1 MAVTEGAIVSIRDLI
16 ASGRLTAGQRLPA
29 EAELAAELGLSRN
42 SLREAVR
49 ALAQAGVLTVR
60 HGDGTYV
67 SSLEPQKLLG
77 GLSLLTELMQTDG
90 LLEAFQV
97 RRLLEPP
104 ATGLAASMATP
115 QDVADLRVSL
125 ESMSNA
131 EGTEEMVRLDDQF
144 HQRVIACTGNVTLQ
158 CLLGAL
164 AGQSLRARIWRT
176 VAERGVRTDTLLQ
189 HAAIVEAIA
198 SGDAALATAASTM
211 HVSSSERWLHE
222 LVAASDA
229 ENPERGLDHDQH
241 SRRRRVRRAVPVKP
255 VPEVRHVIG
264 MDEVHDVLSGSLPEK
279 TSDL

>member
-1 MAVTEGAIVSIRDLI
+1 MAVTESAIVSIRDLI

-67 SSLEPQKLLG
+67 SSLEPQKLFG

-115 QDVADLRVSL
+115 EDVADLRASL
-125 ESMSNA
+125 EAMSHA
-131 EGTEEMVRLDDQF
+131 EGTEELVKLDDQF
-144 HQRVIACTGNVTLQ
+144 HQRVIECTGNVTLQ

-198 SGDAALATAASTM
+198 SGDSALATAASTM

-222 LVAASDA
+222 LVAASESQSA
-229 ENPERGLDHDQH
+229 ERAAAPTDRGRQ
-241 SRRRRVRRAVPVKP
+241 RRVRRAVTINP
-255 VPEVRHVIG
+255 VPEVRRVIG
-264 MDEVHDVLSGSLPEK
+264 MDEVHDLLSSRDK
-279 TSDL
+279 S